1 MVGNKTDRC
10 YFEEVT
16 INEAIE
22 YAKELNAI
30 YQSTSAKD
38 DSGIEELFNNIA
50 KKLLRENIKINKKY
64 LRKKERKII
73 VGKLAIDNNKNK
85 NQKCYII

>member
-1 MVGNKTDRC
+1 MVGNKTDC
-10 YFEEVT
+10 HEFEEVT

-50 KKLLRENIKINKKY
+50 KKCLGIGIDRYFLRT
-64 LRKKERKII
+64 KERKIK
-73 VGKLAIDNNKNK
+73 VEKLPIEKNKNN

>member
-1 MVGNKTDRC
+1 MIGNKSDR
-10 YFEEVT
+10 YDFQEVS

-50 KKLLRENIKINKKY
+50 RKLLREDIIRND
-64 LRKKERKII
+64 LRKKERKIKVEKI
-73 VGKLAIDNNKNK
+73 QIENNKNK
-85 NQKCYII
+85 NQKCYIA